1 MISALLSCIVL
12 IMNISEIALRRLDGA
27 YFSYTPDSEEPNFED
42 FYIVGLLGYE
52 LEDNAQHA
60 FENASSTS
68 RQSFISAL
76 ESQLPES
83 MVQSLRQ
90 KASRI
95 HTASEYKR
103 NLIGSKLTKLKLVSI
118 EDLESL
124 FNRLVTQPLPYSEQD
139 IVDLKS
145 LSTIFPVGNLSTKI
159 RENNAVL
166 AGLFEDY
173 DWTRSMTVTDAL
185 RVAAVWS
192 GGDQTLATPPRFRL
206 KRSQRGEIVRAL
218 ENTLATND
226 YAYFDFAR
234 HKELWKRL
242 FKTLHVNDYD
252 APTLQGVAKL
262 AYENQLVSVDSL
274 IEYLIK
280 EGNFDG
286 LLIHLKTMP
295 GIFARRLQELIRK
308 MPARRDQIVEEF
320 HNVAPRVSSRVLVQL
335 YNYYSGPA
343 RSEVLNVPFS
353 GKSRSARN
361 GLIENRRDG
370 DYTDVITALE
380 HGLENKLAGK
390 TVSILGGEK
399 IAIMTSNRSSAM
411 GARAIA
417 SGSRLSLNDPKFIT
431 MFTHWKNMENSS
443 VDLDLSAL
451 FLSEDLLDSEHVA
464 YYSTSAS
471 MAAYSGDIISAP
483 NGAEEYITLDV
494 EKSKDKGY
502 RYVAIVINSY
512 SGQLIES
519 IPECYAGVASS
530 ESLKVSN
537 FDAASVETRFD
548 LTARGREVIPLIV
561 DLETM
566 ELIWVDMV
574 FPGASRSANMASST
588 SLSSV
593 LRYILNYNGL
603 TVQQFVEKAGGTIV
617 SENADISIDARMSD
631 QVAQLLD

>member
-1 MISALLSCIVL
+1 MILALLSCIVF

-27 YFSYTPDSEEPNFED
+27 YFSYTPDSEEPDFED

-52 LEDNAQHA
+52 LEEDAQHA
-60 FENASSTS
+60 FENASSAS

-76 ESQLPES
+76 EAQLPES
-83 MVQSLRQ
+83 MVRSLRQ
-90 KASRI
+90 KASQIR
-95 HTASEYKR
+95 TASEYKR

-124 FNRLVTQPLPYSEQD
+124 FGRLVTQPLPYSEQD
-139 IVDLKS
+139 ISDLKV

-192 GGDQTLATPPRFRL
+192 GGDQTLAVASRFRL
-206 KRSQRGEIVRAL
+206 KRSQRGEIARAL
-218 ENTLATND
+218 EKTLATND
-226 YAYFDFAR
+226 YAFFDFAR

-242 FKTLHVNDYD
+242 FHTLHVSDYD
-252 APTLQGVAKL
+252 VPTLQGVAKL
-262 AYENQLVSVDSL
+262 AYEDQLVSVDSL

-280 EGNFDG
+280 EGNFNG
-286 LLIHLKTMP
+286 LLVHLKTMP
-295 GIFARRLQELIRK
+295 GVFARRLHELIRK
-308 MPARRDQIVEEF
+308 MPARRDQIVGEF
-320 HNVAPRVSSRVLVQL
+320 YSVAPRVSSRVLVQL

-370 DYTDVITALE
+370 DYTDVIAAVE

-390 TVSILGGEK
+390 TVSVIGGEK

-411 GARAIA
+411 GTRMVA
-417 SGSRLSLNDPKFIT
+417 SGSRLSLDDPKFIT

-451 FLSEDLLDSEHVA
+451 FLSEDLLDNEHVA
-464 YYSTSAS
+464 YYSTNAS
-471 MAAYSGDIISAP
+471 MAAYSGDIVSAP

-494 EKSKDKGY
+494 KKTKDKGY
-502 RYVAIVINSY
+502 RYVAIVVNSY

-530 ESLKVSN
+530 ESLKVSD

-561 DLETM
+561 DLKTM

-574 FPGASRSANMASST
+574 FPGASRNANMASST
-588 SLSSV
+588 NLSSV
-593 LRYILNYNGL
+593 LNYILHYNGL